1 MRRCQAVNTRPC
13 TMLVTTAGAEGAVG
27 GWGGVEP
34 VVAGRCAGA
43 HGTSAAWWCTQR
55 RGGRARGR
63 ACASVLKSHEVG
75 APRVTPPRRA
85 PCTRTVNALSRI
97 LCAAQFHTHRDQAL
111 CFICC
116 PHTNPTVAFPAR
128 MPTKR
133 PHAQRA
139 LTREGEA
146 TQKRPQ
152 TQTYFYRAT
161 LAREPSRCQHL
172 PALAMFCSGNIGLP
186 SASHTLTPRSEAS
199 SPQPVS
205 EPVRAKYLAL
215 CHTEP
220 VTRFTSIT

>member
-1 MRRCQAVNTRPC
+1 
-13 TMLVTTAGAEGAVG
+13 MLVTTAGAEGAVG

-55 RGGRARGR
+55 RGGRARPHR
-63 ACASVLKSHEVG
+63 ACRHRSLSRTKSG
-75 APRVTPPRRA
+75 RRA

-116 PHTNPTVAFPAR
+116 PHTNPTVSRFPHAC
-128 MPTKR
+128 TKR